1 MRYIGSEFLKMKAIQ
16 AKKGFSVGSIIAVV
30 VGLIMLLAVAFP
42 IANELVD
49 NLSLTGTDALVA
61 GTVGT
66 LILVGSIVLI
76 TRLYSD

>member
-1 MRYIGSEFLKMKAIQ
+1 MNILEVISRKMKAIQ

-42 IANELVD
+42 IANELVV

-66 LILVGSIVLI
+66 LILVGSIVLV
-76 TRLYSD
+76 TRLYSA

>member
-1 MRYIGSEFLKMKAIQ
+1 MKAIQ

-42 IANELVD
+42 IANDLVTGL
-49 NLSLTGTDALVA
+49 NLTGTDALIA

-66 LILVGSIVLI
+66 LVLVGAIVLV
-76 TRLYSD
+76 TRLYSA

>member
-1 MRYIGSEFLKMKAIQ
+1 MNILEVISRKMKAIQ

-42 IANELVD
+42 IANELVT

-66 LILVGSIVLI
+66 LILVGSIVLV
-76 TRLYSD
+76 TRLYSA